1 MYKNLT
7 IRQISVYISL
17 AVCLGQVLTFVAL
30 FYEEIKD
37 VPLWKLTLLSFVSL
51 AFSYAIVVF
60 LVERYFFRKIKLI
73 YKIISGSKDS
83 LKDTGGIS
91 KSSSFQSINQK
102 VEEWTNQTQEELTS
116 LKSMEAYRQ
125 RYLGDVSHELKTPLF
140 TIQGY
145 LYTLLEGGLYDEKIN
160 KKYVTRAIQNVERLQ
175 DIVEDLEMINELEAE
190 DYDKLHTSF
199 NLKELTDEVIS
210 DLELKASEKKINL
223 GYKAGADTSFIVLG
237 DKNQIRQ
244 VFNNLISNSIK
255 YGKESGRMKI
265 SFYDL
270 HKKILIEISDDGV
283 GIDESDQKRV
293 FDRFYR
299 ADRSRSR
306 KIDGSGLGLA
316 IVKHILEAHNQKI
329 TLRST
334 VGKGSTFGF
343 TLDKGR

>member
-30 FYEEIKD
+30 FYQEIKD
-37 VPLWKLTLLSFVSL
+37 VPLWKISLLAFVSL

-60 LVERYFFRKIKLI
+60 LVERYFFRRIKLI

-83 LKDTGGIS
+83 LKDTEGLS

-116 LKSMEAYRQ
+116 LKSLEAYRH

-175 DIVEDLEMINELEAE
+175 DIVEDLELINELESE
-190 DYDKLHTSF
+190 DYDKLHIAF
-199 NLKELTDEVIS
+199 DLKDLTDEVFS
-210 DLELKASEKKINL
+210 DLELKAAERRIRFE
-223 GYKAGADTSFIVLG
+223 YKSGADTSFKVVG

-255 YGKESGRMKI
+255 YGKEGGRTRI

-270 HKKILIEISDDGV
+270 HQKILIEVSDDGV
-283 GIDESDQKRV
+283 GIEESDQKRV

-299 ADRSRSR
+299 ADKSRSR
-306 KIDGSGLGLA
+306 RIDGSGLGLA

-343 TLDKGR
+343 TLDKGK